1 MTDFVLVSTTTA
13 SAAEAE
19 QIATA
24 LVEQRLAACVQII
37 PQVQSVYRW
46 EGKIEQSDE
55 RLCLAKTRR
64 SLLSQVEAEIIR
76 QHSYECPEIIAVPIE
91 AGSLGYL
98 QWLESQLQS

>member
-19 QIATA
+19 RIATA
-24 LVEQRLAACVQII
+24 LVEQRLAACVQIV
-37 PQVQSVYRW
+37 PQVRSVYRW
-46 EGKIEQSDE
+46 EGKIEQADE

-64 SLLSQVEAEIIR
+64 SLLPQVEAELLR

-91 AGSLGYL
+91 ASSLGYL
-98 QWLESQLQS
+98 QWLEAQLPS